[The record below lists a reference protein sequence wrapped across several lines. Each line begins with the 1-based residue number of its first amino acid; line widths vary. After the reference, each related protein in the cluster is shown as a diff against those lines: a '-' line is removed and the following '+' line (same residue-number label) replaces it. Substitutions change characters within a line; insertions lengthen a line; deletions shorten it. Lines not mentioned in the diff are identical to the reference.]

1 MNPSDHFLF
10 FSSRVENGAAFID
23 KEECR
28 HAFSVLRSA
37 PGGTL
42 RITDGKGSIYECT
55 VREQSSDGT
64 WFPVVKTISAPAP
77 KKNVSV
83 YAGLPEK
90 DTFGELC
97 ESLAALGAANIFPL
111 ECEYCQDQ
119 WWQAW
124 EKHSGRFLKK
134 MIAGVKQAKSAW
146 LPHLSA
152 PQPLEGA
159 LAAGRGALML
169 AADETGVPFTD
180 VIDRIKNAA
189 NVSCFV
195 GPPGGFS
202 PKEIDQLK
210 SAGLVFISIS
220 KNRLRTELAA
230 LVLCGMIMAI
240 Q

>member
-10 FSSRVENGAAFID
+10 FSSRVENGAAFLD
-23 KEECR
+23 REECR
-28 HAFSVLRSA
+28 HAFSVLRRA
-37 PGGTL
+37 PVGTL
-42 RITDGKGSIYECT
+42 RITDGKGSIYECA
-55 VREQSSDGT
+55 VCEQSSDGA
-64 WFPVVKTISAPAP
+64 WFPVVKTIPAPAP
-77 KKNVSV
+77 KRSVSV

-90 DTFGELC
+90 DMFGELC
-97 ESLAALGAANIFPL
+97 ESLAALGASRVVPL

-152 PQPLEGA
+152 PQALVGA
-159 LAAGRGALML
+159 LAAGRGSLML

-180 VIDRIKNAA
+180 VVDKIRNAA
-189 NVSCFV
+189 DVSCFV

-210 SAGLVFISIS
+210 SAGTAFVSLSQ
-220 KNRLRTELAA
+220 NRLRTELAA
-230 LVLCGMIMAI
+230 LVLCGMIKAI
-240 Q
+240 